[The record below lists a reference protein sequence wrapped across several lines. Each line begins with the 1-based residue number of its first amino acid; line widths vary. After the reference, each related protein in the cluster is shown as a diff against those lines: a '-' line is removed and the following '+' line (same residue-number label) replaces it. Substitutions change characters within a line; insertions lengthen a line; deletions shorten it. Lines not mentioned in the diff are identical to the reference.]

1 MGDVTLLVENQLG
14 VATTLDYGYDAGG
27 QLTNND
33 GTTLTY
39 DDNGNRIGGSYGVAT
54 GNLMSADASWTYQY
68 DKEGNL
74 KSKYTTA
81 GGSSEHWTYAYTANN
96 NLTRVQHY
104 DSSNSLD
111 LSVDYKYDAFG
122 SLILRDNGTT
132 ITKYAV
138 DGWNPNA
145 TGSIGNENFN
155 HWAILNSDNTLQT
168 RTIFGNNP
176 SEVLGRVDQTGASNP
191 AGSYYVLGD
200 RLGSVREVLDSTG
213 DVKDSVA
220 YDGFG
225 QIQPGELD
233 AAYRGWYA
241 FTGRQHDIEIDLQYN
256 NARWYDPKMGRWIGN
271 DPLGF
276 DAGDSNL
283 SRYVN
288 NRPTMAVDAS
298 GMDAIYLWAPIA
310 SGPKIFTKNGH
321 ASVLIGPVDGKWY
334 HYNFD
339 AKDLRT
345 KSDNVQRSG
354 PFPDLFSAATDKGLD
369 RYKKFLYFET
379 TAEETKAMFD
389 RAEMMRANPSLFFI
403 LPFKD
408 SESAIT
414 QNCTRFSGD
423 VLQAGLGKKGQAGK
437 TMYFDNYRNPAGAFN
452 ENKSRATYVGESDD
466 SWNRFRFMLIE
477 KLLKDIL
484 PIPIEALPVIKY
496 PNTGAPL
503 FDLRPG
509 KF

>member
-1 MGDVTLLVENQLG
+1 
-14 VATTLDYGYDAGG
+14 
-27 QLTNND
+27 
-33 GTTLTY
+33 
-39 DDNGNRIGGSYGVAT
+39 
-54 GNLMSADASWTYQY
+54 MSADASWTYQY

-111 LSVDYKYDAFG
+111 LTVDYKYDAFG

-288 NRPTMAVDAS
+288 NRPTMAVDPS
-298 GMDAIYLWAPIA
+298 GMDAFYLWSPIA
-310 SGPKIFTKNGH
+310 SPWAPAAFTENGH
-321 ASVLIGPVDGKWY
+321 GSVLIGPVDGKWY

-339 AKDLRT
+339 AKNPLTRE
-345 KSDNVQRSG
+345 DNVQRKTFNS
-354 PFPDLFSAATDKGLD
+354 FQEALFSETLN
-369 RYKKFLYFET
+369 RYQKFLYFRT
-379 TAEETKAMFD
+379 SNAQTKAMFD
-389 RAEMMRANPSLFFI
+389 FAEMARKQPPPYWIMPLKKDTNAIFVNCSMFAGRVLMAGGLGIKFTNLKNPRNALMANTN
-403 LPFKD
+403 LPEVAFVGLNKD
-408 SESAIT
+408 SWRQYRQAYLVSLVST
-414 QNCTRFSGD
+414 GGD
-423 VLQAGLGKKGQAGK
+423 SFAP
-437 TMYFDNYRNPAGAFN
+437 PAF
-452 ENKSRATYVGESDD
+452 KFIPDIP
-466 SWNRFRFMLIE
+466 LI
-477 KLLKDIL
+477 K
-484 PIPIEALPVIKY
+484 
-496 PNTGAPL
+496 
-503 FDLRPG
+503 LRP
-509 KF
+509 